1 MATLFWLPSSGP
13 APVSPTP
20 SGTDWDGHINSVSRP
35 MNLVNGASALTTLSY
50 APDAVDH
57 LVDLASMCAQFVSV
71 ILPPQVIAAQVVVL
85 SCRTA
90 EAVAT
95 NNLNEAWKLYAVDV
109 AGTTVLG
116 NIVPWFKSAIGEM
129 AVIASITGYCEGK
142 TCSGLTLNE
151 PFRLVLEV
159 GADGLPTNTATDT
172 HNHSYAFGETL
183 SGSGAVNF
191 VQNDD
196 TTAGPA
202 VLIFEDGIITTFA
215 GSEASLGVGI

>member
-1 MATLFWLPSSGP
+1 MATLFWLPSSGT

-35 MNLVNGASALTTLSY
+35 MNLVNGGSAITTLAY

-71 ILPPQVIAAQVVVL
+71 ILPPQTIESQVIAL
-85 SCRTA
+85 GCRTL

-95 NNLNEAWKLYAVDV
+95 NNLFEAWKLYAVDV
-109 AGTTVLG
+109 AGNTVLG
-116 NIVPWFKSAIGEM
+116 TLVPIFKSAIGEM
-129 AVIASITGYCEGK
+129 ATTITGYLEGR
-142 TCSGLTLNE
+142 TSSALTLNE

-172 HNHSYAFGETL
+172 HNHSYGFGEAFAA
-183 SGSGAVNF
+183 GALNLA
-191 VQNDD
+191 QNDD
-196 TTAGPA
+196 AGSCPST
-202 VLIFEDGIITTFA
+202 LLFEDGIITTFA
-215 GSEASLGVGI
+215 GSEASLGIGI